1 MTEEAIRRIGLEPG
15 DLDQAITS
23 KSEVIEAVL
32 ASARLFRKVLHQ
44 VIYRELKIHLNNPKL
59 NLSDELVPYFP
70 FRHRTR
76 SWGKFRNVMPYDV
89 PGLQLSWLAKIIMI
103 TYVIVFVYMSFRLS
117 HGPAHLMMMI
127 PKPLGGALLVVELL
141 FPLGIMYEFGQTS
154 LPARRVEELIDKIIQ
169 ENMLDFLTS
178 NKEKMRVLLEK
189 ELTE

>member
-1 MTEEAIRRIGLEPG
+1 MTEEAIGRIGLEPG

-103 TYVIVFVYMSFRLS
+103 TYVIVFVYMSFRYLFMLV
-117 HGPAHLMMMI
+117 PI
-127 PKPLGGALLVVELL
+127 PWGSSLLVIGLI
-141 FPLGIMYEFGQTS
+141 FPLAFMGEFAQTS
-154 LPARRVEELIDKIIQ
+154 LPARRVEELIDKTIQ
-169 ENMLDFLTS
+169 ENMPDFLTS

-189 ELTE
+189 ELME